1 VLERVGFTR
10 EGLLRSMTQRDGNR
24 IDQTVFSLL
33 PGE

>member
-1 VLERVGFTR
+1 V
-10 EGLLRSMTQRDGNR
+10 LRSMTQRDGNR